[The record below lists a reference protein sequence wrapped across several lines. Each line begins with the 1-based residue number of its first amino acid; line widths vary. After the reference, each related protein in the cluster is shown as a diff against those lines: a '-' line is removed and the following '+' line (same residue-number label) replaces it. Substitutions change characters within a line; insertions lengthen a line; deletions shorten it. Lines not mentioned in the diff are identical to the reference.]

1 MRSKVFCLILLLFFS
16 YVRSL
21 AQENAYFHQTEV
33 GFLWGKG
40 IKNWDGNYLNRMD
53 VSISTFH
60 GVKISSHHVLG
71 FTVGYDQ
78 YDQISLIPI
87 ALGWR
92 GFLGKENKAQLF
104 GGMDFGG
111 GSTFLE
117 KKETNQWSSSWYE
130 GGMMI
135 HPMLGV
141 KLPAKKGNWALSAS
155 LGYKRQQLSYF
166 QGFLDGSGQSSFA
179 PTTGS
184 RLPSG
189 FTSLNE
195 TNYLFHSLV
204 FRMGVTF

>member
-1 MRSKVFCLILLLFFS
+1 MRSKVLCLILLLFFS

-21 AQENAYFHQTEV
+21 AQENAFFHQTEV

-71 FTVGYDQ
+71 FSVGYDK
-78 YDQISLIPI
+78 YDQIELIPI

-92 GFLGKENKAQLF
+92 GFLGKAEKQRLF
-104 GGMDFGG
+104 AGLDFGG
-111 GSTFLE
+111 GAAFLE
-117 KKETNQWSSSWYE
+117 KKETTQWSSSWYE
-130 GGMMI
+130 GGMMV

-155 LGYKRQQLSYF
+155 LGYKRQQVSYF
-166 QGFLDGSGQSSFA
+166 QGFLDGSSRSTNALSS
-179 PTTGS
+179 TTN
-184 RLPSG
+184 LPSG
-189 FTSLNE
+189 FSSFNE

-204 FRMGVTF
+204 FRMGVMF